1 MELTKEKQVLYDK
14 YTGNFATP
22 KKLNRSSKIVPQTY
36 IDSIEESEVTSAM
49 LNELNKIV
57 PIFIYKTCVT
67 IHGILPKIETE
78 RIGRYKNVIQN
89 KNGSLE
95 IRYSAIDYTAK
106 FQTGYFLNMVEGW
119 NRNESST
126 TGIYFFKSFRT
137 TDKQL
142 AIDKYHEFKKHAE
155 SININGLFAKIFVT
169 GQNYWGMYYIEL
181 NILPLSITM
190 PALHIAT
197 QLTGL
202 SADYFTQIQAE
213 REDKQR
219 ESDNKAKEL
228 QRKRDEAKQ
237 QATAEVLKYRP
248 EPIQKQVGAVYIT
261 PIVNTANKTAY
272 VFTRVEKIG
281 SFGKVEVSQ
290 YRSEEP
296 ILNPE
301 LLKYYPKQVKPTEI
315 TNTRR
320 YN

>member
-14 YTGNFATP
+14 YIGNFATP
-22 KKLNRSSKIVPQTY
+22 KKLNRSGKIVPQSY
-36 IDSIEESEVTSAM
+36 IDKIEDAEVTSIM
-49 LNELNKIV
+49 LEELYKTV

-67 IHGILPKIETE
+67 IHGTLPKIETT

-89 KNGSLE
+89 NNGSLE
-95 IRYSAIDYTAK
+95 IRYSAIDYTVK
-106 FQTGYFLNMVEGW
+106 WQTAQYLTLVDDW
-119 NRNESST
+119 NKNENST

-142 AIDKYHEFKKHAE
+142 AIDKYNEFKKHAE

-181 NILPLSITM
+181 NVIPLSITTG
-190 PALHIAT
+190 ALEIAIK
-197 QLTGL
+197 LTGYDR
-202 SADYFTQIQAE
+202 SYFIQKQYEKEQKQQE
-213 REDKQR
+213 REDKARQ
-219 ESDNKAKEL
+219 L
-228 QRKRDEAKQ
+228 QNKRDEAKQ

-248 EPIQKQVGAVYIT
+248 ETVQKQVGAVYIT

-296 ILNPE
+296 VLNTE

-315 TNTRR
+315 PNTRR

>member
-14 YTGNFATP
+14 YIGNFATP
-22 KKLNRSSKIVPQTY
+22 KKLNRSGKIVPQSY
-36 IDSIEESEVTSAM
+36 IDKIEDAEVTSIM
-49 LNELNKIV
+49 LEELYKTV

-67 IHGILPKIETE
+67 IHGTLPKIETT
-78 RIGRYKNVIQN
+78 RIGGYKNVIQN

-106 FQTGYFLNMVEGW
+106 WQTAQYLTLVDDW
-119 NRNESST
+119 HKNENST

-181 NILPLSITM
+181 NVIPLSITTG
-190 PALHIAT
+190 ALEIAIK
-197 QLTGL
+197 LTGYDR
-202 SADYFTQIQAE
+202 SYFIEKQYEKEQKQQE
-213 REDKQR
+213 REDKARQ
-219 ESDNKAKEL
+219 L
-228 QRKRDEAKQ
+228 QNKRDEAKQ
-237 QATAEVLKYRP
+237 QATEQVSRYRP
-248 EPIQKQVGAVYIT
+248 EAVQKQVGAVYIT

-296 ILNPE
+296 VLNTE

-315 TNTRR
+315 PNTRR